1 MTRGVGITCHASATQ
16 MAGLST
22 SDTRMGRLSHV
33 VHCRLL
39 FLRSTHVQSACHVP
53 GQSSVR
59 PGSTSV
65 RRGEK
70 RSGVLVDRKGEIL
83 DRKEERHGSFKNTK
97 RILSKRQEERHCT
110 GVNNSVTTRP
120 KI

>member
-1 MTRGVGITCHASATQ
+1 

-33 VHCRLL
+33 VHCRFL
-39 FLRSTHVQSACHVP
+39 FLHSTHVQSVCHVP

-65 RRGEK
+65 RRRGEK
-70 RSGVLVDRKGEIL
+70 RSGVLVDRKGEIWTG
-83 DRKEERHGSFKNTK
+83 RKKGMAP
-97 RILSKRQEERHCT
+97 L
-110 GVNNSVTTRP
+110 
-120 KI
+120 KIQKEF